1 MSLSYSIR
9 EGILG
14 FKRAKFASFSS
25 TMAMAVALILIGLFS
40 LLSLEAQS
48 ISEWLRL
55 RVGEI
60 EIFLQDEAD
69 DTLGRALYQRALAT
83 DGVREAE
90 YISRAQAVEIFR
102 REFGESAEGFFDVP
116 FLPASIKVR
125 VESDYAYPDSLESLA
140 KHFEAWNRVDE
151 ATYDESLFVRVQKNL
166 VFARRFGIWLG
177 LLVVLASVFL
187 VANTVRLTIYARRL
201 LIRTMKL
208 VGATDSFIQ
217 RPFIVEGILQGLIA
231 GTIGFGVVY
240 FIHKLAAKGW
250 TELARGGWEMFF
262 FGILM
267 LAIGVLLGWAGSFL
281 AVRRF
286 LKNVALH

>member
-1 MSLSYSIR
+1 M
-9 EGILG
+9 
-14 FKRAKFASFSS
+14 
-25 TMAMAVALILIGLFS
+25 
-40 LLSLEAQS
+40 
-48 ISEWLRL
+48 
-55 RVGEI
+55 
-60 EIFLQDEAD
+60 
-69 DTLGRALYQRALAT
+69 
-83 DGVREAE
+83 
-90 YISRAQAVEIFR
+90 
-102 REFGESAEGFFDVP
+102 
-116 FLPASIKVR
+116 
-125 VESDYAYPDSLESLA
+125 
-140 KHFEAWNRVDE
+140 
-151 ATYDESLFVRVQKNL
+151 
-166 VFARRFGIWLG
+166 
-177 LLVVLASVFL
+177 LASVFL